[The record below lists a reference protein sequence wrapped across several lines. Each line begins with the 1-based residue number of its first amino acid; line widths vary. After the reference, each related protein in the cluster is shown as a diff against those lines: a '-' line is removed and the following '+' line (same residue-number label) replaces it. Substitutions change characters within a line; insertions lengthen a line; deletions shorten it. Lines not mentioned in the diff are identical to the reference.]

1 MLHKAACIG
10 TCPLPL
16 TCDEGQQRIYSLK
29 IQVFRFSEERKPVDI
44 SVVLW
49 YEVDIVE
56 DDTGPVVVLHRLDE
70 ANVEEHRP
78 VEWVWIGLVDKVD
91 SVVDLLS
98 PVFPIMIYGSPQKK
112 IQDYLEIIPKYKPP
126 LPLPQLRSPSSK
138 KNG

>member
-1 MLHKAACIG
+1 M
-10 TCPLPL
+10 
-16 TCDEGQQRIYSLK
+16 
-29 IQVFRFSEERKPVDI
+29 
-44 SVVLW
+44 
-49 YEVDIVE
+49 E
-56 DDTGPVVVLHRLDE
+56 DDAGPVVVLHRLDK

-126 LPLPQLRSPSSK
+126 PPPPAPFKEPNVQK
-138 KNG
+138 KWLIV